1 MSAENWFASSHVFL
15 TNTSKPWLL
24 KSSLIQ
30 RNVHLY
36 SIFCICE
43 EDAYRAEDYILVRYI
58 FVPNFNFMESRM
70 TLSNFVDSYIY
81 AVIFW
86 TVGTCTVKRKLR
98 WSWKRM
104 QGQKRET
111 NVLARIVLFQEQ
123 DLSSWVYSKSKFNL
137 FFYCSHGSS
146 LVRNQV
152 WMLGQETR
160 FVILIIQL
168 INLLMV
174 EVFLSSTF
182 GFVSI
187 VLKTN
192 KYLIIETKQINT
204 DKNPPFKI
212 I

>member
-1 MSAENWFASSHVFL
+1 
-15 TNTSKPWLL
+15 
-24 KSSLIQ
+24 
-30 RNVHLY
+30 
-36 SIFCICE
+36 
-43 EDAYRAEDYILVRYI
+43 
-58 FVPNFNFMESRM
+58 
-70 TLSNFVDSYIY
+70 
-81 AVIFW
+81 
-86 TVGTCTVKRKLR
+86 
-98 WSWKRM
+98 
-104 QGQKRET
+104 
-111 NVLARIVLFQEQ
+111 
-123 DLSSWVYSKSKFNL
+123 
-137 FFYCSHGSS
+137 
-146 LVRNQV
+146 
-152 WMLGQETR
+152 MLGQETR